1 MLKRKNKK
9 RWTKSLIS
17 SKTIFQKWR
26 KNNITFLDEQNIRKS
41 MASRNILQELLKFFR
56 LKASN
61 PNSDL
66 NPYAQRKQ
74 RPIHP
79 CRIQFIRQ
87 QKKGAQLFSTLS
99 LNIFSYWWPHSHW
112 PCFCCMTLFS
122 LEGERAARLHTAGP
136 WVPPTSTLTWKNLEQ
151 PAVDLAAA
159 CSQLELCLV
168 ARGKRSWLTPE
179 LAELMLHGWLFTL
192 RLGGRS
198 EQEVGQV
205 ILALVSNVP
214 SRGNGEWGRELI
226 PDRHMS
232 HTSSG
237 DAWA

>member
-1 MLKRKNKK
+1 MNKTLENL
-9 RWTKSLIS
+9 WLAEIS
-17 SKTIFQKWR
+17 Y
-26 KNNITFLDEQNIRKS
+26 
-41 MASRNILQELLKFFR
+41 RNCSNKFFR

-87 QKKGAQLFSTLS
+87 QKKELSSSPPLVWTSSVTDDLTATGPVSAAWLSSASKEREQPGCTL
-99 LNIFSYWWPHSHW
+99 LAHGCH
-112 PCFCCMTLFS
+112 L
-122 LEGERAARLHTAGP
+122 
-136 WVPPTSTLTWKNLEQ
+136 PPLTWKNLEQ

>member
-1 MLKRKNKK
+1 MNKTLENL
-9 RWTKSLIS
+9 WLAEIS
-17 SKTIFQKWR
+17 Y
-26 KNNITFLDEQNIRKS
+26 
-41 MASRNILQELLKFFR
+41 RNCSNKFFR

-112 PCFCCMTLFS
+112 PCFCCMTLFR

-136 WVPPTSTLTWKNLEQ
+136 WVPPTSTHLEKSRAASCGLGRCLL
-151 PAVDLAAA
+151 PARTLLGGKRETELADTRTGRAHA
-159 CSQLELCLV
+159 SWVTLHIETGRQV
-168 ARGKRSWLTPE
+168 WARGGS
-179 LAELMLHGWLFTL
+179 
-192 RLGGRS
+192 
-198 EQEVGQV
+198 
-205 ILALVSNVP
+205 
-214 SRGNGEWGRELI
+214 
-226 PDRHMS
+226 S
-232 HTSSG
+232 HPCSCE
-237 DAWA
+237 